1 MTNTAQLPTDY
12 WQSID
17 DALGPAAGRYFGT
30 GYKHTGPSIGQ
41 VQVRHDAQA
50 SRLAG
55 HASVTGDQLSTTD
68 AVALVTEALV
78 GLVAARYCPEAA
90 RETRMIAL
98 DLRAS
103 AKPLGAPLDDFPVHA
118 RLSDESGGTLS
129 IEASIG
135 NITAVGQVVRP
146 TEASSLVDVD
156 SAERLPSLFGVGEE
170 LAYQRRTVA
179 LTRVT
184 SRSPA
189 EAEADFEVTADRSA
203 ADRPADGRSVAD
215 RSAGARTGG
224 GHLGGDD
231 VGEVCFIDAFVGAVQ
246 LGQLLLARL
255 DGLDEFGGLFTRR
268 TSFRVDRPLHTAQ
281 RSLLHTRLGRSRIV
295 RLEGS
300 PWRCA
305 DIVAG
310 VGDAMTVTC
319 SVGHRLPDT
328 HQV

>member
-30 GYKHTGPSIGQ
+30 GYKQTGPTIGQ

-55 HASVTGDQLSTTD
+55 HGSVTGDKLSTTD

-90 RETRMIAL
+90 AETRMIAL

-103 AKPLGAPLDDFPVHA
+103 AKPLGSPFDDFPVHA
-118 RLSDESGGTLS
+118 RLSDETGGPLS
-129 IEASIG
+129 IEASVG
-135 NITAVGQVVRP
+135 NITAIGQVVRP
-146 TEASSLVDVD
+146 TVAGSLVDVD

-170 LAYQRRTVA
+170 LAYQRRTVV

-184 SRSPA
+184 SRGPA
-189 EAEADFEVTADRSA
+189 EAEADFEVADDRSGS
-203 ADRPADGRSVAD
+203 DGLGSD
-215 RSAGARTGG
+215 GA
-224 GHLGGDD
+224 
-231 VGEVCFIDAFVGAVQ
+231 GEVCFIDAFVGAIQ

-255 DGLDEFGGLFTRR
+255 DGLDEFGAGCLFTRR
-268 TSFRVDRPLHTAQ
+268 TSFRVDRPLRTAQ

>member
-30 GYKHTGPSIGQ
+30 GYKQTGPSIGQ

-55 HASVTGDQLSTTD
+55 HGSVTGGKLSTTD

-78 GLVAARYCPEAA
+78 GLVAARYSPEAA

-98 DLRAS
+98 DLKAS
-103 AKPLGAPLDDFPVHA
+103 AKPLGSPLDDFPVHA
-118 RLSDESGGTLS
+118 RLSDESSGPLS

-135 NITAVGQVVRP
+135 NIEAVGQVVRP
-146 TEASSLVDVD
+146 TEAGSLVDVD

-170 LAYQRRTVA
+170 AAYQGHTVA
-179 LTRVT
+179 LTGVS
-184 SRSPA
+184 SRSTN
-189 EAEADFEVTADRSA
+189 EAEAAFEVVHDR
-203 ADRPADGRSVAD
+203 
-215 RSAGARTGG
+215 ARV
-224 GHLGGDD
+224 DA
-231 VGEVCFIDAFVGAVQ
+231 VCFIDAFVGAVQ
-246 LGQLLLARL
+246 LGQLLLGRL
-255 DGLDEFGGLFTRR
+255 DGLEGAGCLWTRR
-268 TSFRVDRPLHTAQ
+268 TSFRAYRPLVTAQ

-319 SVGHRLPDT
+319 SVGHRLPDN

>member
-30 GYKHTGPSIGQ
+30 GYKQTGPTIGQ
-41 VQVRHDAQA
+41 VQVRHDALA
-50 SRLAG
+50 SRLDG
-55 HASVTGDQLSTTD
+55 HGSVTGGKLSTTD

-78 GLVAARYCPEAA
+78 GLVAARYSPQAA
-90 RETRMIAL
+90 AGTRMIAL

-103 AKPLGAPLDDFPVHA
+103 AKPLGSPLDDFPVHA
-118 RLSDESGGTLS
+118 RLSDGTGGPLS
-129 IEASIG
+129 IEASVG

-146 TEASSLVDVD
+146 IGAGSLADVD
-156 SAERLPSLFGVGEE
+156 SAERLPSLFGMGEE
-170 LAYQRRTVA
+170 ASYQGHTVA
-179 LTRVT
+179 LTGVS
-184 SRSPA
+184 SRSTN
-189 EAEADFEVTADRSA
+189 EAEAAFEVVHDR
-203 ADRPADGRSVAD
+203 
-215 RSAGARTGG
+215 AGVDA
-224 GHLGGDD
+224 
-231 VGEVCFIDAFVGAVQ
+231 VCFIDAFVGAVQ

-255 DGLDEFGGLFTRR
+255 DGLDEVGAGCLFTRR
-268 TSFRVDRPLHTAQ
+268 TSFRVDRPLLTAQ

-319 SVGHRLPDT
+319 SVGHRLPDN

>member
-1 MTNTAQLPTDY
+1 MTNTAQLPTDH

-30 GYKHTGPSIGQ
+30 GYKNTGPIIGQ

-55 HASVTGDQLSTTD
+55 HGSVTGDKLSTTD

-78 GLVAARYCPEAA
+78 GLVAARYSPQAA
-90 RETRMIAL
+90 GQTRMIAL

-103 AKPLGAPLDDFPVHA
+103 AKPLGAALDDFPVHA
-118 RLSDESGGTLS
+118 RLSDEPGGNLS
-129 IEASIG
+129 IKASVG

-146 TEASSLVDVD
+146 TGAGSFADVD

-170 LAYQRRTVA
+170 APYQGHTVA
-179 LTRVT
+179 LTGVS
-184 SRSPA
+184 SRSTT
-189 EAEADFEVTADRSA
+189 EAEAAFEVVHDR
-203 ADRPADGRSVAD
+203 
-215 RSAGARTGG
+215 AGA
-224 GHLGGDD
+224 D
-231 VGEVCFIDAFVGAVQ
+231 EVCFIDAFVGAVQ
-246 LGQLLLARL
+246 LGQLLLGRL
-255 DGLDEFGGLFTRR
+255 DDLVGAGCLWTRR
-268 TSFRVDRPLHTAQ
+268 TSFRAYRPLLTAQ

-319 SVGHRLPDT
+319 SVGHRLPD
-328 HQV
+328 HHRV

>member
-30 GYKHTGPSIGQ
+30 GYKQTGPTIGQ

-55 HASVTGDQLSTTD
+55 HGSVTGDKLSTTD

-90 RETRMIAL
+90 RETRMTAL

-103 AKPLGAPLDDFPVHA
+103 AKPLGSPLDDFPVHA
-118 RLSDESGGTLS
+118 RLSDEHGGPLTV
-129 IEASIG
+129 EASIG

-179 LTRVT
+179 LTSVT

-189 EAEADFEVTADRSA
+189 EAEADFEVTADRS
-203 ADRPADGRSVAD
+203 
-215 RSAGARTGG
+215 
-224 GHLGGDD
+224 GGDE

-255 DGLDEFGGLFTRR
+255 DGLDESGSGGLFTRR
-268 TSFRVDRPLHTAQ
+268 TSFRVDRPLRTSQ